1 MKRHFLAF
9 LIFTFTIATDN
20 VLTHVDEMLE
30 EVTVTGRK
38 KVLVGEARSASE
50 GVISQVDIYKRPV
63 QRPGDILEAVPG
75 LIVTQHSGSGKSNQL
90 YLRGF
95 NLDHGT
101 DFATW
106 IDGMPVNMRSHGH
119 GQGYT
124 DINFLMPEIIEEMS
138 FVKGPYHSEIG
149 DFSSAGGVHIQTIDQ
164 LDKKSI
170 KVGLGENGFNRIL
183 AMGSK
188 KIESEVITGALELQG
203 YDGPWIDI
211 TEDVNKV
218 NGFFKFARNN
228 ELGKRSI
235 TAMIYDNEWNS
246 ADQIPSRAITEG
258 IIDDFG
264 SLDKTLGGSTRR
276 MSLSSEY
283 SHDHKTNKVVWRSY
297 IIGYEL
303 DLWSNFTYLLDD
315 PVGGDQ
321 FKQKDKRTIFGGSYE
336 NLWVGNTESFT
347 EHRFGIDFRHD
358 AVDEVGLYRSR
369 EREIMGPIRE
379 DQVDESSISSFYEMS
394 FDLRSS
400 WRAVLGIRADAF
412 KFKVNSKDY
421 NLTDDDS
428 DFILSPK
435 ASIAYAFSDNN
446 EMYFS
451 YGNGFHSNDA
461 RGVITF
467 RDPITEEKLSPAD
480 PLVKSTGFEWGIKA
494 LINEQLNTSLAV
506 WSLELDSELLFV
518 GDAGNT
524 EANRPS
530 KRWGIEFNNLWS
542 INEIWSLEA
551 DFAYSNA
558 KFNDD
563 DLENRSV
570 PGSLKN
576 VASGILSAEYPSG
589 FFASFSFRY
598 FGEVPLI
605 EDGSIKSEGST
616 YANLALGWL
625 MDDWQVQLDI
635 LNIFDSNDH
644 DIDYFYASR
653 LAGEPAN
660 GYEDIHYHI
669 FEPRQIRFY
678 LSKEF

>member
-246 ADQIPSRAITEG
+246 ADQIPSRAISEG

-276 MSLSSEY
+276 MSVSSEY

-321 FKQKDKRTIFGGSYE
+321 FKQRDKRTIFGGSYE

>member
-1 MKRHFLAF
+1 
-9 LIFTFTIATDN
+9 
-20 VLTHVDEMLE
+20 
-30 EVTVTGRK
+30 
-38 KVLVGEARSASE
+38 
-50 GVISQVDIYKRPV
+50 
-63 QRPGDILEAVPG
+63 
-75 LIVTQHSGSGKSNQL
+75 
-90 YLRGF
+90 
-95 NLDHGT
+95 
-101 DFATW
+101 
-106 IDGMPVNMRSHGH
+106 
-119 GQGYT
+119 
-124 DINFLMPEIIEEMS
+124 
-138 FVKGPYHSEIG
+138 
-149 DFSSAGGVHIQTIDQ
+149 
-164 LDKKSI
+164 
-170 KVGLGENGFNRIL
+170 
-183 AMGSK
+183 
-188 KIESEVITGALELQG
+188 
-203 YDGPWIDI
+203 
-211 TEDVNKV
+211 
-218 NGFFKFARNN
+218 
-228 ELGKRSI
+228 
-235 TAMIYDNEWNS
+235 
-246 ADQIPSRAITEG
+246 
-258 IIDDFG
+258 
-264 SLDKTLGGSTRR
+264 
-276 MSLSSEY
+276 
-283 SHDHKTNKVVWRSY
+283 
-297 IIGYEL
+297 
-303 DLWSNFTYLLDD
+303 
-315 PVGGDQ
+315 
-321 FKQKDKRTIFGGSYE
+321 
-336 NLWVGNTESFT
+336 
-347 EHRFGIDFRHD
+347 
-358 AVDEVGLYRSR
+358 
-369 EREIMGPIRE
+369 
-379 DQVDESSISSFYEMS
+379 MS

-644 DIDYFYASR
+644 DIDYFYPSR